1 MPNKCI
7 SARLQFAHK
16 LKSLR
21 LAHGWSQEE
30 LAERAE
36 LHRNYV
42 GAVERGERNVSIDN
56 MEKIAQALNHP
67 LAEFFELPRN
77 YLDDKCLDREEKT

>member
-1 MPNKCI
+1 MVEAHD
-7 SARLQFAHK
+7 SARLQFARK

-21 LAHGWSQEE
+21 LARRWSQEE

-42 GAVERGERNVSIDN
+42 GAVVRGERNISIDN
-56 MEKIAQALNHP
+56 MEKIARALNHP
-67 LAEFFELPRN
+67 LTEFFQH
-77 YLDDKCLDREEKT
+77 